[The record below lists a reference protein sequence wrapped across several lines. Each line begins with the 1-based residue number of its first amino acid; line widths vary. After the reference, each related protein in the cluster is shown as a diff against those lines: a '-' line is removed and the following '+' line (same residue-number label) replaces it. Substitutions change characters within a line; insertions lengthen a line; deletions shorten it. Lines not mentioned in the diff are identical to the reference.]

1 MRLGLHISMSPGSI
15 LVADDQP
22 HVVEALRLLLK
33 PEGFQ
38 IDTADSPGAILDAL
52 RQRTYDVVLMDLNYA
67 RDTTSGDEGLD
78 VIGGIRSSD
87 AVTPIVVMTAWSTV
101 TLAVEA
107 MQRGAHDFVQKP
119 WDNQRLLNIVRTQ
132 FELGRASRKAAALE
146 TTQRHDLEL
155 ASQVQRHLLPRQCPD
170 IQTLECSAGCTPA
183 GVVGGDY
190 FDFIHLGSHRT
201 GIAVGDVSG
210 KGVAAALLMASLQGT
225 LRSLAA
231 PYGSRISELMVETNG
246 RLFGTIPANK
256 FATLFYAVYCD
267 DRRSMVYANA
277 GHNPPLL
284 LRASGSVERLAV
296 GGPVLGLF
304 EDVTF
309 TAGTVQFDAG
319 DRLLLYT
326 DGVTEA
332 LNSEDEEFGDERLIA
347 AAARSHGPADAVR
360 DAVLQAHA
368 SFTGNVARLDDM
380 TLVVA
385 VAR

>member
-1 MRLGLHISMSPGSI
+1 MSPGSI

-38 IDTADSPGAILDAL
+38 IDTVASPGAILAAL
-52 RQRTYDVVLMDLNYA
+52 RRRTYDLVLMDLNFA

-78 VIGGIRSSD
+78 VIGSIRNSD
-87 AVTPIVVMTAWSTV
+87 ALTPIVVMTAWSTV

-107 MQRGAHDFVQKP
+107 MQRGARDFVQKP
-119 WDNQRLLNIVRTQ
+119 WDNQRLLHVVRTQ
-132 FELGRASRKAAALE
+132 FELGRASRRAAALE
-146 TTQRHDLEL
+146 TTQRHDLAL
-155 ASQVQRHLLPRQCPD
+155 ASLVQRHLLPRQCPE
-170 IQTLECSAGCTPA
+170 IATLECSAGCTPA

-190 FDFIHLGSHRT
+190 FDFIALAPHLT

-210 KGVAAALLMASLQGT
+210 KGVASALLMASLQGT

-231 PYGSRISELMVETNG
+231 SYGSHIRELMVETNG
-246 RLFGTIPANK
+246 RLFGAIPANK
-256 FATLFYAVYCD
+256 YASLFYGVYCD
-267 DRRSMVYANA
+267 ERRALAYANA
-277 GHNPPLL
+277 GHNPPFL
-284 LRASGSVERLAV
+284 LRTTGAVDRLAA

-304 EDVTF
+304 GEVSF
-309 TAGTVQFDAG
+309 TAATVQLEPG

-332 LNSEDEEFGDERLIA
+332 LNDEGEEFGDDRLIA
-347 AAARSHGPADAVR
+347 ASLRARGGADAVR
-360 DAVLQAHA
+360 DAVLEAHA
-368 SFTGNVARLDDM
+368 SFTGDAPRSDDM

>member
-1 MRLGLHISMSPGSI
+1 MAPGSI

-38 IDTADSPGAILDAL
+38 IDTADSPAAILEAL
-52 RQRTYDVVLMDLNYA
+52 RTRTYDVVLMDLNYA

-78 VIGGIRSSD
+78 VIGGIRTSD

-107 MQRGAHDFVQKP
+107 LHRGARDFVQKP
-119 WDNQRLLNIVRTQ
+119 WDNQRLLTIVRTQ
-132 FELGRASRKAAALE
+132 FELGRASRRAAVLE
-146 TTQRHDLEL
+146 ATQKHDLEL

-190 FDFIHLGSHRT
+190 FDFIHVGTHRT

-210 KGVAAALLMASLQGT
+210 KGVAAALLMAGLQGT

-231 PYGSRISELMVETNG
+231 PYGSNIRELMVETNS
-246 RLFGTIPANK
+246 RLFGTIPSNK
-256 FATLFYAVYCD
+256 YATLFYAVYCA
-267 DRRSMVYANA
+267 DRRTLMYANA

-284 LRASGSVERLAV
+284 LRASGSVERLTD

-304 EDVTF
+304 EEVTF
-309 TAGTVQFDAG
+309 NAGTVQLEAG

-332 LNSEDEEFGDERLIA
+332 LNGDDEEFGDERLMDA
-347 AAARSHGPADAVR
+347 AVRCAGGADAVR
-360 DAVLQAHA
+360 DAVLRAHA
-368 SFTGNVARLDDM
+368 SFTGEAPRLDDM